1 MSSMTDG
8 YDSTIDVREIEGG
21 PFEDIMAA
29 LETIETGE
37 TLRLVSAFE
46 PVPLYE
52 VLSNRGFDHE
62 TEQVAEEEY
71 HVLISIAD

>member
-1 MSSMTDG
+1 MKDG
-8 YDSTIDVREIEGG
+8 YDRTIDVREIDGE
-21 PFEDIMAA
+21 PFEDIIAA
-29 LETIETGE
+29 LEALGDRE

-62 TEQVAEEEY
+62 TEQVAADEY
-71 HVLISIAD
+71 HVLIASAD

>member
-1 MSSMTDG
+1 MGSMKDG
-8 YDSTIDVREIEGG
+8 YDRTIDVREIEGE

-29 LETIETGE
+29 LETLGTGE

-52 VLSNRGFDHE
+52 VLSERGFDHE
-62 TEQVAEEEY
+62 TEQVAEEEF
-71 HVLISIAD
+71 HVLIAGAN